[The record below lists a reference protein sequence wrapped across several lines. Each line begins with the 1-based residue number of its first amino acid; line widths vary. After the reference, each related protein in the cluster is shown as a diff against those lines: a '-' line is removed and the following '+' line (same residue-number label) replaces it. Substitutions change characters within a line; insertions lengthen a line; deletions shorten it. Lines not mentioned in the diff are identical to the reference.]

1 MIGQIVSHY
10 RILDKLGEGGMGSV
24 YVAEDTRLG
33 RRVAIKFPT
42 ITSDEHHYR
51 ARFLRE
57 ARAVS
62 TLSHPHIAAIYD
74 YGETEDGHPFL
85 VMELVNGPTLNDLLH
100 ESVLTLPRAIE
111 IIEDI
116 AEALTEAHHQGI
128 IHRDIKPSNVVLNH
142 RNEVKVL
149 DFGLAKQINEEQVQA
164 ADHDAQTMLA
174 TRTRSGAV
182 VGTPLYLSPEQ
193 ATGSPVDARS
203 DLFALGALLYECI
216 TGKPAFNGMGA
227 IEIAAK
233 VIHVDPPPPSEINAH
248 VTPELDRITM
258 KALAKNPEARYQ
270 SASELIADLSAARAA
285 LGGEDSPPT
294 QRLLVAPKT
303 GHSSALTTLSD
314 TFRRPRLSLGFFL
327 LALIIPALSLLG
339 YWWWSRQRP
348 HIPSA
353 EAARWYEVGTNALRD
368 GAYYQASKALEQAV
382 KVDDKFALA
391 HARLAEAWTELDYS
405 DRAKDELLRVTT
417 LVPDPSILPQ
427 LDHLYLDAI
436 RATVARDFPL
446 AIKSYAEIARLAPDS
461 SQAYVDLGR
470 AYENS
475 NDLKKAL
482 ESYVEATKRATQY
495 PTAFLR
501 LGILYGRQ
509 QELASAKAAFDKA
522 DALYQVLGNV
532 EGQAEVHF
540 QRGFLLRNLGKIA
553 EARAEL
559 EQSLNMARAAS
570 NQPQQIK
577 TLLQLSSVAFAENN
591 STQAQQYAREAVD
604 LAQAN
609 GMENLIARG
618 LVDLGNV
625 YFARGDYTEAENY
638 FKQALA
644 FAQRFKAR
652 RSEARALINL
662 GSLRISQGNV
672 DEGVRYVEQALTF
685 YQQGGYRKEASQAL
699 TMLGRAKSQKGD
711 YDEALK
717 AFQQQLQLA
726 DQVNDQSQALLS
738 YEGIGLVLTQQERYA
753 EALNNFE
760 AMYNISKSLND
771 QLHVGYSLVER
782 AAVLGHLG
790 RFEDAREALN
800 QTLALT
806 AKAEGGDNALLANA
820 RQVNAEIALDERHF
834 PEAKAQSQQ
843 ALALAGTQYP
853 ETAVESKRILGLAQT
868 FSGANSEGKRACE
881 EAVEM
886 ATRLNDP
893 WLLSKA
899 QLALAI
905 STLESNEPQGALAI
919 ALRAQESF
927 ARAGQQDSEWRAWMV
942 AARASQRTGNAAS
955 AREYAAHA
963 ADIFSNLQQRWGTE
977 AYQTYL
983 TKPDVQYLRKQLDE
997 ALAASQ

>member
-10 RILDKLGEGGMGSV
+10 RVLDKLGEGGMGSV

-74 YGETEDGHPFL
+74 YGETADGHPFL

-100 ESVLTLPRAIE
+100 GSMLTLTRAVE
-111 IIEDI
+111 IIQDI
-116 AEALTEAHHQGI
+116 AEALTDAHHQGI

-149 DFGLAKQINEEQVQA
+149 DFGLAKQVNEEQAQA
-164 ADHDAQTMLA
+164 ADPDAQTMLA

-216 TGKPAFNGMGA
+216 TGKPAFNGMSA

-233 VIHVDPPPPSEINAH
+233 VIHVNPPPPSALNAR
-248 VTPELDRITM
+248 VPPELDRITM
-258 KALAKNPEARYQ
+258 KALAKQPEARYQ
-270 SASELIADLSAARAA
+270 SADELIAALKAVRASLIDA
-285 LGGEDSPPT
+285 DSSPT
-294 QRLLVAPKT
+294 QRLSVAPRT
-303 GHSSALTTLSD
+303 GRTSALTTLSD

-327 LALIIPALSLLG
+327 LAVIIPALSLLG

-348 HIPSA
+348 HIPLA
-353 EAARWYEVGTNALRD
+353 EAARWYEVGTNALRE

-382 KVDDKFALA
+382 NVDDKFALA
-391 HARLAEAWTELDYS
+391 HARLAEAWTELDYT

-417 LVPDPSILPQ
+417 LVPDLSILPQ
-427 LDHLYLDAI
+427 MDQLYLDAV
-436 RATVARDFPL
+436 RATVARDFAL
-446 AIKSYAEIARLAPDS
+446 AIKSYAEIASLTPDAP
-461 SQAYVDLGR
+461 QVYVDLGR

-475 NDLKKAL
+475 NDPKKAIA
-482 ESYVEATKRATQY
+482 SYLEATTRGTQY

-509 QELASAKAAFDKA
+509 QELAAATNALDKA
-522 DALYQVLGNV
+522 DALYRVLGNI

-540 QRGFLLRNLGKIA
+540 QRGFLWRNIGRIA
-553 EARAEL
+553 EARPEL
-559 EQSLNMARAAS
+559 EQALNIARATG

-577 TLLQLSSVAFAENN
+577 TLLQLSSVAFAEN
-591 STQAQQYAREAVD
+591 STSQAQQYAREAVD
-604 LAQAN
+604 LAQAG
-609 GMENLIARG
+609 GMENLVARG
-618 LVDLGNV
+618 LVDIGNI

-638 FKQALA
+638 FKQALS

-662 GSLRISQGNV
+662 GSLRISQGSV
-672 DEGVRYVEQALTF
+672 DEGVGYVEQALTF

-711 YDEALK
+711 YDAALK

-726 DQVNDQSQALLS
+726 EQVSDQSQALLS
-738 YEGIGLVLTQQERYA
+738 HEGLGLVLTQQERYA

-760 AMYNISKSLND
+760 AMSSISKSLND

-800 QTLALT
+800 QTLILA
-806 AKAEGGDNALLANA
+806 AKADGGDNALLANA
-820 RQVNAEIALDERHF
+820 HQVKAEIALGERHF
-834 PEAKAQSQQ
+834 PEARAQSQQ

-853 ETAVESKRILGLAQT
+853 ETAVESKRIFGLAQT
-868 FSGANSEGKRACE
+868 FYGARAEGTRACE

-886 ATRLNDP
+886 ATRLRDP

-905 STLESNEPQGALAI
+905 STLESSEPQGALAI

-927 ARAGQQDSEWRAWMV
+927 TRAGQQDSEWRAWTV
-942 AARASQRTGNAAS
+942 AARASQRTGGAAS
-955 AREYAAHA
+955 AREYAARA
-963 ADIFSNLQQRWGTE
+963 TDMLSNLQHRWGTE
-977 AYQTYL
+977 AHQIYL
-983 TKPDVQYLRKQLDE
+983 TRPDVQYFRKQLDE
-997 ALAASQ
+997 ILAVSQ